1 MVALE
6 NPPENP
12 CFGCGPLHP
21 WGLRLHFER
30 IVAPDGVDEITTTFE
45 PAPDAIGW
53 PGIFHTGLHFAVLY
67 EASYWTAL
75 TLGGRLMVSTG
86 PGTYEHRRLPRVGRR
101 HVARARW
108 GAEAPEGR
116 IVTAT
121 TETEDGK
128 PCGSL
133 QTFWRPV
140 RREEIERA
148 HVPLPDY
155 LLSEIPDSAP

>member
-12 CFGCGPLHP
+12 CFGCGPRNP
-21 WGLRLHFER
+21 KGLRLEFEQLR
-30 IVAPDGVDEITTTFE
+30 AEDGTPELRTTFE
-45 PAPDAIGW
+45 PAADQIGW

-67 EASYWTAL
+67 EVSYWTAL

-101 HVARARW
+101 HVARARF
-108 GAEAPEGR
+108 GPLESDGQVVLAATATEEGR
-116 IVTAT
+116 
-121 TETEDGK
+121 

-133 QTFWRPV
+133 RTFWRPIA
-140 RREEIERA
+140 RAEIERA
-148 HVPLPDY
+148 RLELPEY
-155 LLSEIPDSAP
+155 LLAEIPADPA